1 MNQDESSKPTALDIK
16 VKQAPPDLVL
26 QWLSKGW
33 RDVRIAGS
41 ASLLHGLIVTIL
53 SIVITAMTLLY
64 WKLLPGAVSG
74 FVLIGPFLA
83 TGLYVLSCKVGKSEP
98 TSIKV
103 AINAWRYSSK
113 CLMLFGTLLIL
124 GATAWVVF
132 SVAMFH
138 FFIPVDIDHPI
149 DFLKYVLT
157 QDDGTFM
164 LWTMLGGIGAA
175 LAFSMTVVGLPLLV
189 ERDITTPKA
198 VYASIRA
205 VSENPATMLLWAM
218 VILMI
223 TGLSFATL
231 MLGFIVLY
239 PLLGHASWHAY
250 KDLVDAD
257 AIPLRA
263 EFPTNE

>member
-1 MNQDESSKPTALDIK
+1 MNQEESTKSAALDIK
-16 VKQAPPDLVL
+16 VKQAPPGLVL
-26 QWLSKGW
+26 RWLSKGW
-33 RDVRIAGS
+33 RDVRSAGS
-41 ASLLHGLIVTIL
+41 ASLLHGLIVSIL

-98 TSIKV
+98 TSIKD

-113 CLMLFGTLLIL
+113 CLILFGSLLVL

-175 LAFSMTVVGLPLLV
+175 LAYSMTVVGLPLLV
-189 ERDITTPKA
+189 ERDITTPTA
-198 VYASIRA
+198 VYASIRV
-205 VSENPATMLLWAM
+205 VSENPVTMLLWAM

-257 AIPLRA
+257 ALPLRE
-263 EFPTNE
+263 EFPANE

>member
-1 MNQDESSKPTALDIK
+1 MNQVESKKPSALDIK
-16 VKQAPPDLVL
+16 VKQASPDLIL
-26 QWLSKGW
+26 RWLSLGW
-33 RDVRIAGS
+33 RDVRAAGT
-41 ASLLHGLIVTIL
+41 ASLLHGFIV
-53 SIVITAMTLLY
+53 SIISIIITAMTLFY

-83 TGLYVLSCKVGKSEP
+83 TGLYVLSCKIGKSEP
-98 TSIKV
+98 TSIRD

-113 CLMLFGTLLIL
+113 CLMLFGTLLVL
-124 GATAWVVF
+124 GATAWVAF

-157 QDDGTFM
+157 QDEGTFM
-164 LWTMLGGIGAA
+164 LWTILGGIGAA
-175 LAFSMTVVGLPLLV
+175 LAFSMTVAGLPLLV
-189 ERDITTPKA
+189 ERDITTPQA

-205 VSENPATMLLWAM
+205 VSENPATMMLWAM

-223 TGLSFATL
+223 TGLSFITL

-239 PLLGHASWHAY
+239 PLLGHSSWYAY
-250 KDLVDAD
+250 KDLIDAD
-257 AIPLRA
+257 ALPLRA
-263 EFPTNE
+263 EFPANE

>member
-1 MNQDESSKPTALDIK
+1 MNQEESTKSAALDIR
-16 VKQAPPDLVL
+16 VKQAPPDRILR
-26 QWLSKGW
+26 WLSMGW
-33 RDVRIAGS
+33 RDVRAAGS
-41 ASLLHGLIVTIL
+41 ASLLHGFIVSMI
-53 SIVITAMTLLY
+53 SIAITAMTLLY

-83 TGLYVLSCKVGKSEP
+83 TGLYVLSCKIGKSEP
-98 TSIKV
+98 TSIRV

-113 CLMLFGTLLIL
+113 CLMLFGTLLVL
-124 GATAWVVF
+124 GATAWVLF

-157 QDDGTFM
+157 QDEGTFM

-175 LAFSMTVVGLPLLV
+175 LAFSMTVAGLPLLV
-189 ERDITTPKA
+189 ERDVTTPTA

-205 VSENPATMLLWAM
+205 VSENPATMVLWAM
-218 VILMI
+218 VIAVI
-223 TGLSFATL
+223 TGLSFMTL

-239 PLLGHASWHAY
+239 PLLGHASWYAY

-263 EFPTNE
+263 EFPANE

>member
-1 MNQDESSKPTALDIK
+1 MNQEESTKSATLDIK
-16 VKQAPPDLVL
+16 VKQAPPEQILR
-26 QWLSKGW
+26 WLSKGW
-33 RDVRIAGS
+33 RDIRAAGA
-41 ASLLHGLIVTIL
+41 ASLLHGLIV
-53 SIVITAMTLLY
+53 SIFSIAITAMALLY

-83 TGLYVLSCKVGKSEP
+83 TGLYVLSCKIGKSES
-98 TSIKV
+98 TSISD

-149 DFLKYVLT
+149 DFIKYVLT
-157 QDDGTFM
+157 QDEGTFM
-164 LWTMLGGIGAA
+164 LWTILGGIGAA

-189 ERDITTPKA
+189 ERDVTTPTA

-205 VSENPATMLLWAM
+205 VSENPMTMMLWAM

-223 TGLSFATL
+223 TGISFATL

-239 PLLGHASWHAY
+239 PLLGHASWYAY
-250 KDLVDAD
+250 KDLVDAG
-257 AIPLRA
+257 ALPLRA
-263 EFPTNE
+263 EFPANE

>member
-1 MNQDESSKPTALDIK
+1 MEQDKSTQPSALDIK
-16 VKQAPPDLVL
+16 VKKAPPELVL
-26 QWLSKGW
+26 KWLSMGW
-33 RDVRIAGS
+33 RDVRAAGT
-41 ASLLHGLIVTIL
+41 ASILHGLIV
-53 SIVITAMTLLY
+53 SIISIAITAMTLLY

-83 TGLYVLSCKVGKSEP
+83 TGLYVLSCKIGKSES
-98 TSIKV
+98 TSIKDAV
-103 AINAWRYSSK
+103 NAWRYSSK
-113 CLMLFGTLLIL
+113 CLMLFGTLLII

-157 QDDGTFM
+157 QDEGTFM
-164 LWTMLGGIGAA
+164 LWTILGGIGAA
-175 LAFSMTVVGLPLLV
+175 LAFSMTVAGLPLLV
-189 ERDITTPKA
+189 ERDITTPQA

-205 VSENPATMLLWAM
+205 VSENPATMMLWAM
-218 VILMI
+218 TILMI
-223 TGLSFATL
+223 TGLSFITL

-239 PLLGHASWHAY
+239 PLLGHASWYAY

-263 EFPTNE
+263 EFPANE